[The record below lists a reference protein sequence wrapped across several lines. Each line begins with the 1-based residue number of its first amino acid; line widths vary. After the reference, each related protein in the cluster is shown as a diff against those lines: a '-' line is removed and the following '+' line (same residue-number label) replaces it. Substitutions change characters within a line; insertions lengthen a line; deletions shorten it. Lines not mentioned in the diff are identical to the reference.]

1 MTKYILF
8 GATLM
13 LAACGAQT
21 GPPATGINS
30 SAPNAA
36 SAGSNL
42 TGAGSDSPAQSG
54 PGTGAGG
61 SGPGSAGAPTH

>member
-1 MTKYILF
+1 MIKYVLF
-8 GATLM
+8 GATLL

-30 SAPNAA
+30 SAPAA
-36 SAGSNL
+36 ATNGQNL
-42 TGAGSDSPAQSG
+42 SGPGSDTPAQSG

-61 SGPGSAGAPTH
+61 SGPGAAGATTR